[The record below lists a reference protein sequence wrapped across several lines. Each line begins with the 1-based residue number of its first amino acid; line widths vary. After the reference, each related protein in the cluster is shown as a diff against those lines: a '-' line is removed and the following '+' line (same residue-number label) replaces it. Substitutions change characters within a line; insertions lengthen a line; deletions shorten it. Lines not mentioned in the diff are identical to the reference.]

1 MKKNQLMQSPN
12 DMRQYLALV
21 LPNALPVLLV
31 HQQDAEKSAAA
42 LTVNVGHFDDPL
54 ERQGLA
60 HFLEHML
67 FLGTEKYPDAGDY
80 QHFINHHGGSHNA
93 WTGTEHSSFFF
104 DIDTDYFEQ
113 ALDRFADMFRA
124 PLFHADYIEKERQAI
139 EAEFSLKLKDDSR
152 RIYQVHKETV
162 NPAHPFAKFSVG
174 NLTTLC
180 DTPEQSLQQAV
191 RQFFEQH
198 YGTRRMTLCLV
209 SPLPMQQLEQLV
221 HQYFTG
227 LSNHV
232 SAKAPLSEPLY
243 LAEHQALQLEIA
255 PHKFTQRL
263 VASFALPDIQLWYK
277 YKLISFLAH
286 LLGDEGSGS
295 LLAYLKHRGWVNQL
309 SAGGGIDGSNYKDFT
324 LSFELTEQ
332 GVVARE
338 QILEALFGQLQLL
351 RQSPFPEHLFIERQR
366 LVQWSYLYQE
376 PSTALQGACDLSVNM
391 QHYPVE
397 DYVYGDYRMDL
408 PPESLY
414 RELLG
419 YFRPDNMRVMFIA
432 PSVEGDR
439 QARWYQTPY
448 LVHPLSAQQIERYV
462 KAQVPP
468 GSHLPQGN
476 PYLVTELK
484 LLTDSEHMTK
494 PQLLVQDSGFTLWF
508 KADNDFK
515 TPKGHIFVQLNLPH
529 CIQSVTHMA
538 CSRLWLEL
546 FQDQINEGFYAA
558 TTAGLTYHL
567 HVQHNGISLHSSGL
581 AGNQIRLVADL
592 LTQIT
597 HCQFDEQRF
606 NEIKRQLIR
615 HWQNHSKNKP
625 VSKLFSQLSSLLQP
639 LNPDIDQLANALEQQ
654 SYSDFL
660 YFHQHLLQQVYLDAY
675 MVGNWHHSDATLLS
689 EALKHWLSTQQQGKA
704 LPRQRY
710 NTKGIGPVW
719 VQVPVEHS
727 DQALV
732 IYLPAQQK
740 RPVDM
745 ALFMLAN
752 HLLSPEYFHV
762 LRTEQQLGYLVGTG
776 YVPMNLLPGIAFYVQ
791 SPGTS
796 CAELYQATLA
806 FYKNFLSELE
816 QLDDDEFVQMK
827 QGLATQIKERDASL
841 GARAKRLWLAI
852 GQGDHRFDLN
862 EQIEAALEQLNL
874 EDFIAFFYQLLAPD
888 YDAIFLATGDKPEHS
903 HLTEQNPFNL
913 LEKLPLLS
921 EWL

>member
-1 MKKNQLMQSPN
+1 MKKSQLMQSPN
-12 DMRQYLALV
+12 DKRQYLALT
-21 LPNALPVLLV
+21 LSNDLPVLLV

-42 LTVNVGHFDDPL
+42 LTVNVGHFDDPA

-67 FLGTEKYPDAGDY
+67 FLGTEKYPDAGEY

-174 NLTTLC
+174 NLLTLC

-191 RQFFEQH
+191 QQFFDSH
-198 YGTRRMTLCLV
+198 YGARRMTLCLV
-209 SPLPMQQLEQLV
+209 SPLPLQQLEQLV
-221 HQYFTG
+221 HQYFAA
-227 LSNHV
+227 LPNHV
-232 SAKAPLSEPLY
+232 CAKAPLSEPLY
-243 LAEHQALQLEIA
+243 LAEHQALQLDIA
-255 PHKFTQRL
+255 PHKFSQRL
-263 VASFALPDIQLWYK
+263 VASFALPDIQPWYK

-295 LLAYLKHRGWVNQL
+295 LLAYLKDQGWVNQL

-332 GVVARE
+332 GVFAKE
-338 QILEALFGQLQLL
+338 QILEAMFGQLQLL
-351 RQSPFPEHLFIERQR
+351 RQSPFPEHLFLERQR

-391 QHYPVE
+391 QHYPVD
-397 DYVYGDYRMDL
+397 DYVYGDYRMDI
-408 PPESLY
+408 PPEQLY

-419 YFRPDNMRVMFIA
+419 HFRPNNMRVMFIA
-432 PSVEGDR
+432 PDIQANRE
-439 QARWYQTPY
+439 ARWYQTPY
-448 LVHPLSAQQIERYV
+448 SVQPLQQSQIENYLQA
-462 KAQVPP
+462 KVPE
-468 GSHLPQGN
+468 GNHLPQSN

-484 LLTDSEHMTK
+484 LLSDADHWVK
-494 PQLLVQDSGFTLWF
+494 PQLLVQDPGFKLWF
-508 KADNDFK
+508 KADTDFK
-515 TPKGHIFVQLNLPH
+515 TPKGHIFVQLNLPN
-529 CIQSVTHMA
+529 CIQSVTQMA
-538 CSRLWLEL
+538 SSRLWLEL
-546 FQDQINEGFYAA
+546 FQDQINESFYAA

-581 AGNQIRLVADL
+581 AGNQIKLVADL
-592 LTQIT
+592 LAQMAF
-597 HCQFDEQRF
+597 CRFDEQRF
-606 NEIKRQLIR
+606 DEIKRQLIR

-639 LNPDIDQLANALEQQ
+639 LNPDIDQLAEALQQQ
-654 SYSDFL
+654 SYSDFIQ
-660 YFHQHLLQQVYLDAY
+660 FHRQLLQQVHLDAF
-675 MVGNWHHSDATLLS
+675 MVGNWHASDATQLSQALKVWLS
-689 EALKHWLSTQQQGKA
+689 EQQQGAA

-710 NTKGIGPVW
+710 NTQGIGPVW

-732 IYLPAQQK
+732 IYLPSRQK
-740 RPVDM
+740 QPVDM

-776 YVPMNLLPGIAFYVQ
+776 YVPMNLLPGIAFYIQ
-791 SPGTS
+791 SPTAS
-796 CAELYQATLA
+796 CADLYKATLA

-816 QLDDDEFVQMK
+816 ELDEDEFVQMK
-827 QGLATQIKERDASL
+827 QGLATQIKERDSSL

-852 GQGDHRFDLN
+852 GQGDHQFDLN
-862 EQIEAALEQLNL
+862 EQIEIALEQLSL
-874 EDFIAFFYQLLAPD
+874 KDFIAFFYQLLAPD
-888 YDAIFLATGDKPEHS
+888 YDAIFLATGDKPDHS
-903 HLTEQNPFNL
+903 HLTEQNPFKL

>member
-1 MKKNQLMQSPN
+1 MQSPN
-12 DMRQYLALV
+12 DKRQYLALT
-21 LPNALPVLLV
+21 LPNDLPVLLV
-31 HQQDAEKSAAA
+31 HQHDAEKSAAA
-42 LTVNVGHFDDPL
+42 LTVNVGHFDDPM

-67 FLGTEKYPDAGDY
+67 FLGTKKYQDAGEY

-113 ALDRFADMFRA
+113 ALDRFADMFKA
-124 PLFHADYIEKERQAI
+124 PLFHADYIDKERQAI

-174 NLTTLC
+174 NLSTLA
-180 DTPEQSLQQAV
+180 DTAEQSLQQAV
-191 RQFFEQH
+191 QQFFNEH

-209 SPLPMQQLEQLV
+209 SPLPLEQLELLV
-221 HQYFTG
+221 HQYFST
-227 LSNHV
+227 LPNHV
-232 SAKAPLSEPLY
+232 AAKAALSEPLY
-243 LAEHQALQLEIA
+243 LPEHQALQLEIA
-255 PHKFTQRL
+255 PHKFSQRL
-263 VASFALPDIQLWYK
+263 VASFALPDIQPWYK

-286 LLGDEGSGS
+286 LLGDEGAGS
-295 LLAYLKHRGWVNQL
+295 LLAWLKRQGWVNQL

-332 GVVARE
+332 GVHARE
-338 QILEALFGQLQLL
+338 QILQAMFGQLALL
-351 RQSPFPEHLFIERQR
+351 RQSAFPQNLFLERQR

-376 PSTALQGACDLSVNM
+376 PSTALQGASDLSVNM

-408 PPESLY
+408 PPDEDY
-414 RELLG
+414 RKLLS
-419 YFRPDNMRVMFIA
+419 YFSPDNMRVMYIA
-432 PSVEGDR
+432 PDIQADR
-439 QARWYQTPY
+439 EARWYQTPY
-448 LVHPLSAQQIERYV
+448 RTRPLSPEQLQSYRQARTPE
-462 KAQVPP
+462 
-468 GSHLPQGN
+468 GNHLPQVN
-476 PYLVTELK
+476 PYLVTDL
-484 LLTDSEHMTK
+484 
-494 PQLLVQDSGFTLWF
+494 QLLADNGHMSKPELLIRQNGYKLWF
-508 KADNDFK
+508 KADTDFK
-515 TPKGHIFVQLNLPH
+515 TPKGHLFVQLNLPH
-529 CIQSVTHMA
+529 CIQSVRHMA

-546 FQDQINEGFYAA
+546 FQDQINESFYAA

-567 HVQHNGISLHSSGL
+567 HVQNNGISLHSSGL
-581 AGNQIRLVADL
+581 AGNQIKLVTDL
-592 LTQIT
+592 LSQMVC
-597 HCQFDEQRF
+597 CQFDEQRF

-639 LNPDIDQLANALEQQ
+639 LNPDIDQLAEALEQQ
-654 SYSDFL
+654 NYPDFIA
-660 YFHQHLLQQVYLDAY
+660 FHQQLLQQVYLEAF
-675 MVGNWHHSDATLLS
+675 MIGNWQRADATLFS
-689 EALKHWLSTQQQGKA
+689 QALHQWLQGQHQGSA

-710 NTKGIGPVW
+710 NTRNIGPVW
-719 VQVPVEHS
+719 VQVPVDHS

-732 IYLPAQQK
+732 IYLPSQQK

-776 YVPMNLLPGIAFYVQ
+776 YVPMNLLPGIAFYIQ
-791 SPGTS
+791 SPTAT
-796 CAELYQATLA
+796 CVELYQATLA
-806 FYKNFLSELE
+806 FYKNFLAELE
-816 QLDDDEFVQMK
+816 ELDEEEFVQMK
-827 QGLATQIKERDASL
+827 QGLATQIKERDSSL

-852 GQGDHRFDLN
+852 GQGDHQFDLSQ
-862 EQIEAALEQLNL
+862 QIEKALEQLSL
-874 EDFIAFFYQLLAPD
+874 KDFIAFFYQLLAPE
-888 YDAIFLATGDKPEHS
+888 YDAIFLATGDRPEHS
-903 HLTEQNPFNL
+903 HLTEQNPLNL
-913 LEKLPLLS
+913 LKKLPLVS

>member
-1 MKKNQLMQSPN
+1 LKKNQLMQSPN
-12 DMRQYLALV
+12 DKREYLALT
-21 LPNALPVLLV
+21 LPNDLPVLLV
-31 HQQDAEKSAAA
+31 HQKDAEKSAAA
-42 LTVNVGHFDDPL
+42 LTVNVGHFDDPA

-67 FLGTEKYPDAGDY
+67 FLGTDNYPDAGEY

-113 ALDRFADMFRA
+113 ALDRFSDMFRA

-174 NLTTLC
+174 NLLTLC
-180 DTPEQSLQQAV
+180 DTPQQSLQQAV
-191 RQFFEQH
+191 QEFFKDQ

-209 SPLPMQQLEQLV
+209 SPLPLQQLEQLV
-221 HQYFTG
+221 HQYFDA
-227 LSNHV
+227 LPNHV
-232 SAKAPLSEPLY
+232 CAKAPLSQPLY
-243 LAEHQALQLEIA
+243 LAEHQALQLDIA
-255 PHKFTQRL
+255 PHKFSQRL
-263 VASFALPDIQLWYK
+263 VASFALPDIQPWYK

-286 LLGDEGSGS
+286 LLGDEGPGS
-295 LLAYLKHRGWVNQL
+295 LLAFLKDNGWVNQL

-332 GVVARE
+332 GLFAKER
-338 QILEALFGQLQLL
+338 IIEAMYGQLQLL
-351 RQSPFPEHLFIERQR
+351 RQSPFPQNLFLERQR
-366 LVQWSYLYQE
+366 LVHWSYLYQE

-391 QHYPVE
+391 QHYPVA

-408 PPESLY
+408 PPEQFY

-419 YFRPDNMRVMFIA
+419 HFRPDNMRVMFIA
-432 PSVEGDR
+432 PEIQANR
-439 QARWYQTPY
+439 EARWYQTPY
-448 LVHPLSAQQIERYV
+448 SVQPLEQSRINSYLQA
-462 KAQVPP
+462 KVPE
-468 GSHLPQGN
+468 GNHLPQNN
-476 PYLVTELK
+476 PYLVTELNLLADTDHMAK
-484 LLTDSEHMTK
+484 PVLLTKDA
-494 PQLLVQDSGFTLWF
+494 GFQLWF
-508 KADNDFK
+508 KADTDFK
-515 TPKGHIFVQLNLPH
+515 TPKGHIFVQLNLPN
-529 CIQSVTHMA
+529 CIDSVTQMA

-546 FQDQINEGFYAA
+546 FQDQINESFYAA

-581 AGNQIRLVADL
+581 AGNQIKLVADL
-592 LTQIT
+592 LAQMSL
-597 HCQFDEQRF
+597 CQFEEQRF
-606 NEIKRQLIR
+606 DEIKRQLIR

-639 LNPDIDQLANALEQQ
+639 LNPDIDQLAAALQQQ
-654 SYSDFL
+654 SFGEFVE
-660 YFHQHLLQQVYLDAY
+660 FHQQLLKQVYLEAF
-675 MVGNWHHSDATLLS
+675 MLGNWRKSDAVQLSQALTLWLS
-689 EALKHWLSTQQQGKA
+689 EHNHGEA

-710 NTKGIGPVW
+710 NTQGIGPVW
-719 VQVPVEHS
+719 VKVPVEHS

-732 IYLPAQQK
+732 IYLPSRQK

-776 YVPMNLLPGIAFYVQ
+776 YVPMNLLPGIAFYIQ
-791 SPGTS
+791 SPAAS
-796 CAELYQATLA
+796 CSELYNATLA
-806 FYKNFLSELE
+806 FYKNFLAELE
-816 QLDDDEFVQMK
+816 ELDDEEFVQMK
-827 QGLATQIKERDASL
+827 QGLATQIKERDSSL

-852 GQGDHRFDLN
+852 GQGDHQFDLN
-862 EQIEAALEQLNL
+862 EQIEIALEQLSL
-874 EDFIAFFYQLLAPD
+874 KDFIAFFYQLLAPD
-888 YDAIFLATGDKPEHS
+888 YDAIFLATGDKPDHS